1 MSTPKPT
8 VLFVEDSDLDFE
20 LASCAI
26 RRLDRPVD
34 VVRVSSHRGFREF
47 VSRGT
52 DRPALVVMDIRLPDA
67 SGLDIAREIRE
78 RGLFPP
84 ETPVVVFS
92 TSDVPS
98 DLEAAR
104 QLGVEGF
111 QTKPLDASQ
120 YVDVVQQ
127 MVQRW
132 VVPQERSPSPRSP
145 AALSGDDA
153 LPENGQQPDSVTK

>member
-1 MSTPKPT
+1 MPTPKPT

-34 VVRVSSHRGFREF
+34 IARVSSHRSFQDF
-47 VSRGT
+47 VATEKMS
-52 DRPALVVMDIRLPDA
+52 PALVVMDIRLPDA

-78 RGLFPP
+78 RRLFPP

-98 DLEAAR
+98 DLETAR
-104 QLGVEGF
+104 EIGVEGF
-111 QTKPLDASQ
+111 ETKPLDPSQ
-120 YVDVVQQ
+120 YVHTVQR

-132 VVPQERSPSPRSP
+132 VAPSASLAASQSPSPFRHDAP
-145 AALSGDDA
+145 AA
-153 LPENGQQPDSVTK
+153 NGQQPGSVAQ